1 MSGLAEVE
9 ALAAS
14 IDKTPWFARVGQALS
29 DTDRADL
36 SAYVAALDLEAGPVE
51 PVATWESASRIAADP
66 DWDRSWWQ
74 AEAREQVRLQAWA
87 EERHGPEATLKSLTQ
102 VTEAALDPTRAAAVA
117 AAALE
122 ERDEALSRVAAGA
135 AAQACHL
142 AALALAAGKP
152 AHGFVIKHRIFAAGR
167 WPLGRVR
174 ERWYLF

>member
-1 MSGLAEVE
+1 MNELAAVE

-14 IDKTPWFARVGQALS
+14 IPTTPWFIRVGRALS
-29 DTDRADL
+29 DADRADL
-36 SAYVAALDLEAGPVE
+36 AGYVAALDLEAGPVE
-51 PVATWESASRIAADP
+51 PVATWKDASRVAADP
-66 DWDRSWWQ
+66 DWDRRWWQ

-87 EERHGPEATLKSLTQ
+87 EERHGPEATLSALTH
-102 VTEAALDPTRAAAVA
+102 VTEAALDPTRAAAEA
-117 AAALE
+117 AANKE
-122 ERDEALSRVAAGA
+122 ERNEALSRVAAGA

-167 WPLGRVR
+167 WPLGRLR

>member
-9 ALAAS
+9 ALAGS
-14 IDKTPWFARVGQALS
+14 IDSTPWFARVGHALS
-29 DTDRADL
+29 DTDRADV
-36 SAYVAALDLEAGPVE
+36 SAYVAALDLDVGPVE
-51 PVATWESASRIAADP
+51 PVATWQDASRVAADP
-66 DWDRSWWQ
+66 DWDRRWWE
-74 AEAREQVRLQAWA
+74 AEAREQRRLQAWA
-87 EERHGPEATLKSLTQ
+87 EERHGTEATLSALTQ
-102 VTEAALDPTRAAAVA
+102 VTEAALEPTRVA
-117 AAALE
+117 AEAAGNQ
-122 ERDEALSRVAAGA
+122 ALSMVAAGA

>member
-1 MSGLAEVE
+1 MNQLAAVE

-14 IDKTPWFARVGQALS
+14 IPGTPWFARVGQALS
-29 DTDRADL
+29 DADRADL
-36 SAYVAALDLEAGPVE
+36 AGYVAALDLDAGPVE

-87 EERHGPEATLKSLTQ
+87 EERHGPEATLSALTH
-102 VTEAALDPTRAAAVA
+102 VTEAALDPTRAAAEA
-117 AAALE
+117 AS
-122 ERDEALSRVAAGA
+122 DEALSRVAAGA